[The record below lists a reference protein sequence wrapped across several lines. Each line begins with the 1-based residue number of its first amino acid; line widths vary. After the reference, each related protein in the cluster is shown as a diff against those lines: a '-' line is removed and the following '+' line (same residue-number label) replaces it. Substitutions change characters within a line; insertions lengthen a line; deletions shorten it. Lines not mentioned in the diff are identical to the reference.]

1 MSFHG
6 DGTRSNRYL
15 LRPCSEFR
23 LADHEFVSCYTPL
36 REVSMVTFEKLFSP
50 RFLMSR
56 VLWYTGAGRFC
67 VIERSGYKLRVFPTA
82 LSTALWL
89 DRSERTDDERFLQTY
104 LDSGDTFLDIGAN
117 IGTHALA
124 AASRVGPAGR
134 VVAFE
139 PHPKTFGFLKQS
151 IALNG
156 FRNIE
161 TFCLGLGDV
170 GGVYRFADDKCDDQN
185 EVLESNDQAIAKS
198 IDVQI
203 ACLDDFS
210 FPRLALVKRSMRKD
224 VSCSSCAAVEKH
236 CDECSVSSMN
246 PGNNILP
253 VKGAAVGR
261 SRSSSKASDSDS
273 FGSAAPDKS
282 RPCRRDNPRAR
293 ARTCWRFA
301 TSRTS
306 CGGPGYTI
314 AE

>member
-134 VVAFE
+134 VLAFE
-139 PHPKTFGFLKQS
+139 PHPKTFGFLRQN
-151 IALNG
+151 IAFNG

-185 EVLESNDQAIAKS
+185 GVLESNDQAITKA

-210 FPRLALVKRSMRKD
+210 FPRLDLVKIDAEGYELPIMRGGRETLRRVKCVFYESWEQAFCPSRKQLSGD
-224 VSCSSCAAVEKH
+224 
-236 CDECSVSSMN
+236 
-246 PGNNILP
+246 PGTPRKPRVPTL
-253 VKGAAVGR
+253 
-261 SRSSSKASDSDS
+261 SD
-273 FGSAAPDKS
+273 
-282 RPCRRDNPRAR
+282 
-293 ARTCWRFA
+293 
-301 TSRTS
+301 
-306 CGGPGYTI
+306 
-314 AE
+314 